1 MEKSYTYTGK
11 PIKPPFALNINGKTL
26 VQGEDY
32 RMEILDNIN
41 VGTAHVYITGL
52 GDYTGSYVY
61 TFEIE
66 PVQARTLSYFADST
80 VFLYD
85 GKPKTMQ
92 IAVKFGDISLEEE
105 KDYDI
110 QYENNILPGKASL
123 TLTFKG
129 NFTGTMS
136 IPFTIKSDLPELV
149 NNSTVPVKELQHGKS
164 IILESS
170 AEGGSGDYLYSALY
184 KKTTDPKWKTAQ
196 NFGEEK
202 NIRIKPAKVAEYQ
215 ICSKIKDNITG
226 DIVKKFFKLTVTN

>member
-52 GDYTGSYVY
+52 GEYTGSHVY

-85 GKPKTMQ
+85 GQPKTMK
-92 IAVKFGDISLEEE
+92 IVVRFGENTLEEG

-110 QYENNILPGKASL
+110 EYENNILPGKASAL
-123 TLTFKG
+123 LTFKG
-129 NFTGTMS
+129 NFTGIMS
-136 IPFTIKSDLPELV
+136 IPFFIKDSMPELV
-149 NNSTVPVKELQHGKS
+149 NTSAISAKEINFGETVTLN
-164 IILESS
+164 SS
-170 AEGGSGDYLYSALY
+170 AQGGSGNYLYAVVY
-184 KKTTDPKWKTAQ
+184 KKTTDKKWTWCQ
-196 NFGEEK
+196 TLSEETSAE
-202 NIRIKPAKVAEYQ
+202 IKPARRSQYQ
-215 ICSKIKDNITG
+215 ICSKVKDDKTG
-226 DIVKKFFKLTVTN
+226 NVVKKFFTLTVK